1 MSLLLTEWVLELKD
15 MLPNLGKSVP
25 NVDDDSGK
33 LIVLTAGSPTSPTV
47 YSDGNGTVVSTTGGM
62 AVLTFTDG
70 RAKFYTANTVTSVDI
85 TGVTAGGRAFG
96 LQSLAANA
104 NKIIPINSLNCFQLL
119 AIPFGANDNSEQDT
133 GLDLPAG
140 CFLDMHSPLMRVTA
154 TDSTET
160 IDFGILSSEANGD
173 ANGFIA
179 AASVANSGMVVLL
192 PQITGGSNIDYLG
205 TNYVGALLTTT
216 IAGADAVA
224 TVGGTTS
231 KQYRTDGIAKSLS
244 YTGSAGSDTAAG
256 YFYLRYQK
264 LPL

>member
-15 MLPNLGKSVP
+15 VLLNFGNSRP
-25 NVDDDSGK
+25 NVDDDSGR

-47 YSDGNGTVVSTTGGM
+47 YSDPNGTALSTTGGM

-104 NKIIPINSLNCFQLL
+104 NKIIPINSLNTYQLL
-119 AIPFGANDNSEQDT
+119 AIPFGASDNTETDT

-140 CFLDMHSPLMRVTA
+140 CFLDMWSPLLRVTG
-154 TDSTET
+154 TDATET
-160 IDFGILSSEANGD
+160 IDFGILSTESGGD
-173 ANGFIA
+173 ADGFIA
-179 AASVANSGMVVLL
+179 AASVANSGQVNLI
-192 PQITGGSNIDYLG
+192 PQITDGGTIDYLS
-205 TNYVGALLTTT
+205 TNYVGALLTTS
-216 IAGADAVA
+216 IAGANAVA

-231 KQYRTDGIAKSLS
+231 KQYRTNGTAKSLS